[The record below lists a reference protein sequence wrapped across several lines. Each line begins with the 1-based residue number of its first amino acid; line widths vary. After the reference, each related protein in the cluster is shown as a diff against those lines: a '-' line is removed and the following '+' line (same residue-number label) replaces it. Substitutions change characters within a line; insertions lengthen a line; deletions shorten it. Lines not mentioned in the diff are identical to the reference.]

1 MEACQCALL
10 ALALGALCA
19 VGSTFGAQII
29 GGKDAAPHSRPY
41 MASLQKDG
49 SHRCGGVLVHPQWV
63 LTAAHCL
70 STRPQLLKLR
80 LVLGLHTLGQ
90 PSLAFRIRAAV
101 QHPEYRP
108 APALKN
114 DLLLLQLDG
123 KVKPSKTI
131 QPLHLPRSRQ
141 VVAAGAWC
149 SVAGWGVTHQGG
161 QLARA
166 LQELDVQVLDS
177 RMCNNSR
184 FWQGAL
190 TPYMVCLAADKN
202 KAPCKGDSGG
212 PLVCGKG
219 WLAGILSFSSKVCTD
234 VFKPTVATTVA
245 PYVSWI
251 KKVIRRWQ
259 SPPPAQ

>member
-1 MEACQCALL
+1 MEARQCTLL

-29 GGKDAAPHSRPY
+29 GGKEAAPHSRPY

-49 SHRCGGVLVHPQWV
+49 SHRFTLPLHHPRSPENLSHGSHFHQGVGSAGF
-63 LTAAHCL
+63 T
-70 STRPQLLKLR
+70 
-80 LVLGLHTLGQ
+80 
-90 PSLAFRIRAAV
+90 LAFRIRAAV
-101 QHPEYRP
+101 QHPNYRP

-114 DLLLLQLDG
+114 DLLLLQLEG

-184 FWQGAL
+184 FWQGTL